1 MRVEGPNR
9 VGQGAYGTRRVSS
22 GTGFSL
28 PDTEAATPL
37 QKPPAVSGAT
47 GLDALLALQSVDMTV
62 ERRKKATQRG
72 RTILD
77 LLDALK
83 LGVLDGTLNPAMLDS
98 LSSAVGSA
106 REATDDPTL
115 EGILDEIELRA
126 EVELAKLQRR
136 GG

>member
-9 VGQGAYGTRRVSS
+9 VGQGAYGARRVSS
-22 GTGFSL
+22 GSGFSL
-28 PDTEAATPL
+28 PDMETATPL
-37 QKPPAVSGAT
+37 QKAPVVAGAT
-47 GLDALLALQSVDMTV
+47 GLDALLALQSVDMTI

-77 LLDALK
+77 LLDTVK
-83 LGVLDGTLNPAMLDS
+83 LGVLDGTLSPAMLDS
-98 LSSAVGSA
+98 LSAAVGSA
-106 REATDDPTL
+106 RDATDDPTL
-115 EGILDEIELRA
+115 EGILNEIELRA

>member
-9 VGQGAYGTRRVSS
+9 VGQGAYGARRVSS

-28 PDTEAATPL
+28 PDMESTTPL
-37 QKPPAVSGAT
+37 QKAPGMGSMP

-72 RTILD
+72 RNILD
-77 LLDALK
+77 ILDAVK
-83 LGVLDGTLNPAMLDS
+83 LGVLDGTLNPAMLDG
-98 LSSAVGSA
+98 LSAAVASA
-106 REATDDPTL
+106 REATDDPAL